1 MSMCVFFIL
10 LISFLSIINFLFC
23 FFFFKQKAAYDVR
36 ISDWSSDVCSSD
48 LIDELLARRIGGAFV
63 AVTGAGSVVVGHD
76 MRPSSPGLAQAFAQ
90 GATQAGADVVMIGL
104 ASTDQLYFA
113 SGNLDQRSEERRV
126 GKECG
131 RTCRS
136 GWLPNH

>member
-1 MSMCVFFIL
+1 MPDATTLDQANLQAI
-10 LISFLSIINFLFC
+10 
-23 FFFFKQKAAYDVR
+23 FKAYDVR
-36 ISDWSSDVCSSD
+36 GTVGDQ
-48 LIDELLARRIGGAFV
+48 IDELLARRIGGAFV